1 MRKLFRILLLL
12 SSIWILFYIF
22 YFYNVDSYHAAIS
35 RDLISGKT
43 YIEQST
49 GWQVSSPW
57 VQVVKIDMRPFKI
70 CLTSTTSTIN
80 CKLVQFDTTGWKEL
94 ISRESFQY
102 YWFRNRLS
110 FNSGYQEEY
119 RGFKDILRGYAFN
132 TSDTVHFIKFV
143 E

>member
-1 MRKLFRILLLL
+1 MPNSIRILLVL
-12 SSIWILFYIF
+12 SSFSLLFYIF
-22 YFYNVDSYHAAIS
+22 YFYNVDSNHVAIS
-35 RDLISGKT
+35 RDLLSGKT

-57 VQVVKIDMRPFKI
+57 VQVVKIDTRPFKI

-80 CKLVQFDTTGWKEL
+80 CRLVQFDTTGWKEL
-94 ISRESFQY
+94 IARESFQY

-110 FNSGYQEEY
+110 FNFGYQEEY
-119 RGFKDILRGYAFN
+119 RGFKDILRGYTFN
-132 TSDTVHFIKFV
+132 TSDTVHFIRFV